1 MPFWLGIVFGLM
13 LGLVSGVT
21 VIGVTISGGNG
32 EWMTPAV
39 IGPSIGA
46 FLAAMVGVG
55 GAIWS
60 HKSDV
65 LERKREKKKAAQVAT
80 KKLILTTLDLCSMTH
95 LQLRELRR
103 IVKDG
108 KAQPVI
114 LESLQE
120 GVMRAAKD
128 VMRIADLDDLPPK
141 FSAMAKNHSRGYAEI
156 DLPITFS
163 EEHLMSKAAKD
174 NIAHMLVIYETNNK
188 MLRENLSVWC
198 TFAEMNDVSD
208 TLFDGVDDL
217 IEQVSGTVFPNFKL

>member
-1 MPFWLGIVFGLM
+1 MPIWLGIIIGLM
-13 LGLVSGVT
+13 MGL
-21 VIGVTISGGNG
+21 VIGVTTVAVAMSSGHG
-32 EWMTPAV
+32 EWVTPVV

-65 LERKREKKKAAQVAT
+65 LERKRERKETAQAAT

-120 GVMRAAKD
+120 GVMRAAQD
-128 VMRIADLDDLPPK
+128 VMRIADHDDLPPK
-141 FSAMAKNHSRGYAEI
+141 FSAMAKNHSRGYAEL

-163 EEHLMSKAAKD
+163 EEHLVSEAAKD
-174 NIAHMLVIYETNNK
+174 NIAQMLVIYETNNK

-198 TFAEMNDVSD
+198 NFAEINDVSD